1 VVDPILKWAGGKRS
15 LVPRILSLFPAD
27 YKNRVYHEPF
37 FGGGA
42 VFFRIRPSSSTI
54 NDINKRLINFYRVV
68 RNNPE
73 GLIEKASQ
81 YIFDKETY
89 YKLRDRFNQPG
100 LSDLEDASL
109 LLYLNKTAF
118 NGLYRENSNCD
129 FNVPFGS
136 YANPTIV
143 PKDRIRVASKI
154 LKKVDI
160 FCTDFNYVT
169 KYANEGDI
177 CYLDP
182 PYQPISSTANFTSY
196 SSDGFDFNDQIRL
209 RDVCIE
215 LHEKGVYFVLS
226 NSYVEE
232 IIGLYEEIKLFRLQ
246 INTIRANRVISSKAS
261 TRGEVKEILV
271 TNIPKE
277 LSIGKKSPVR
287 KPILF
292 YYRNRNS

>member
-1 VVDPILKWAGGKRS
+1 MDPILKWAGGKKRLTKEIIS
-15 LVPRILSLFPAD
+15 LLPSD
-27 YKNRVYHEPF
+27 YKKRRYHEPF

-42 VFFRIRPSSSTI
+42 LFFKIKPNSGTI
-54 NDINKRLINFYRVV
+54 NDINKRLMNFYKVV
-68 RNNPE
+68 RDDPE

-81 YIFDKETY
+81 YVYDKETY
-89 YKLRDRFNQPG
+89 YRLRDRFKQFS
-100 LSDLEDASL
+100 LSDLEDACL
-109 LLYLNKTAF
+109 LLYLNKTAY
-118 NGLYRENSNCD
+118 NGLYRVNSNGD
-129 FNVPFGS
+129 FNVPFGR
-136 YANPTIV
+136 YVNPTIV
-143 PKDRIRVASKI
+143 PKSLIREASEI
-154 LKKVDI
+154 LKKMDV
-160 FCTDFNYVT
+160 FCTDFSYVT
-169 KYANEGDI
+169 KYANEGDV

-196 SSDGFDFNDQIRL
+196 SSDGFDFSDQIRL

-277 LSIGKKSPVR
+277 LSIGKKSPMR